1 MRNHL
6 KHFLLLAVLTI
17 CFTATAVA
25 QGTVKGKV
33 VDAENNEP
41 LIGATVSVSGTT
53 LGTVTDIDGNFVLK
67 LTSSKATLEFKYLG
81 YQDKTMKVTQKGN
94 VDLGTIAL
102 SLDAKTLGDVVIT
115 SSIAVARKTPV
126 AVTTLAPEFI
136 EEKLREGKN
145 VSFLTIGDP
154 YVYSTYIHM
163 LKHMEERG
171 FHVETVPGITSFCAA
186 ASLVDRTLVV
196 GDNPLMILPATR
208 VKDIKDEKYVVIMK
222 VYKNE
227 ETVVDFLEEKGFDYV
242 YVSRAGREGQ
252 LILTDK
258 EEIKNARD
266 YMALI
271 LASRE

>member
-1 MRNHL
+1 MKSSL
-6 KHFLLLAVLTI
+6 YGIGVGPGDKELLTI
-17 CFTATAVA
+17 KAVRA
-25 QGTVKGKV
+25 I
-33 VDAENNEP
+33 EN
-41 LIGATVSVSGTT
+41 S
-53 LGTVTDIDGNFVLK
+53 
-67 LTSSKATLEFKYLG
+67 
-81 YQDKTMKVTQKGN
+81 
-94 VDLGTIAL
+94 
-102 SLDAKTLGDVVIT
+102 DVVIAP
-115 SSIAVARKTPV
+115 SALEGGESIALETAKEYIKAGTEVVIKHFPMGKKNRVEKAKECY
-126 AVTTLAPEFI
+126 EFI

-154 YVYSTYIHM
+154 YVYSTYTHM

>member
-1 MRNHL
+1 MKSTL
-6 KHFLLLAVLTI
+6 YGIGVGPGDKELL
-17 CFTATAVA
+17 
-25 QGTVKGKV
+25 TVKAV
-33 VDAENNEP
+33 RAIEN
-41 LIGATVSVSGTT
+41 S
-53 LGTVTDIDGNFVLK
+53 
-67 LTSSKATLEFKYLG
+67 
-81 YQDKTMKVTQKGN
+81 
-94 VDLGTIAL
+94 
-102 SLDAKTLGDVVIT
+102 DVVIAP
-115 SSIAVARKTPV
+115 SALEGGESIALETAKEYIKDGTEVVIKHFPMGKKNRVEKAKE
-126 AVTTLAPEFI
+126 AYEFI

-163 LKHMEERG
+163 LKYMEERG
-171 FHVETVPGITSFCAA
+171 FHVETIPGITSFCAA
-186 ASLVDRTLVV
+186 ASLVDRTLVI

-222 VYKNE
+222 VYKHE

-258 EEIKNARD
+258 DEIKKSRD
-266 YMALI
+266 YMSLI

>member
-1 MRNHL
+1 MKSKL
-6 KHFLLLAVLTI
+6 YGIGVGPGDKELL
-17 CFTATAVA
+17 
-25 QGTVKGKV
+25 TVKAV
-33 VDAENNEP
+33 RAIEN
-41 LIGATVSVSGTT
+41 S
-53 LGTVTDIDGNFVLK
+53 
-67 LTSSKATLEFKYLG
+67 
-81 YQDKTMKVTQKGN
+81 
-94 VDLGTIAL
+94 
-102 SLDAKTLGDVVIT
+102 DVVIAP
-115 SSIAVARKTPV
+115 SALEGGESIALETAKEYIKEGTEVVIKHFPMGKKNRVEKAKE
-126 AVTTLAPEFI
+126 AYEFI

-196 GDNPLMILPATR
+196 GDNTLMILPATR

-222 VYKNE
+222 VYKHE

-258 EEIKNARD
+258 DEIKKARD
-266 YMALI
+266 YMSLI

>member
-1 MRNHL
+1 MEATLYGIGVGPGDKELLTIKAVKAIENSSVIVAPSSMKDGDSIAL
-6 KHFLLLAVLTI
+6 ETAKEYIKDGTEVVIKHFPM
-17 CFTATAVA
+17 
-25 QGTVKGKV
+25 GTKDREEK
-33 VDAENNEP
+33 
-41 LIGATVSVSGTT
+41 
-53 LGTVTDIDGNFVLK
+53 
-67 LTSSKATLEFKYLG
+67 SKEAY
-81 YQDKTMKVTQKGN
+81 
-94 VDLGTIAL
+94 
-102 SLDAKTLGDVVIT
+102 S
-115 SSIAVARKTPV
+115 
-126 AVTTLAPEFI
+126 FI

-171 FHVETVPGITSFCAA
+171 FNIETIPGITSFCAA
-186 ASLVDRTLVV
+186 ASLVDRTLVI
-196 GDNPLMILPATR
+196 GDNPLMILPANR

-222 VYKNE
+222 VYKYE
-227 ETVVDFLEEKGFDYV
+227 EEVVDTLEKKGFDYV

-266 YMALI
+266 YMSLI

>member
-1 MRNHL
+1 MKSKL
-6 KHFLLLAVLTI
+6 YGIGVGPGDKELL
-17 CFTATAVA
+17 
-25 QGTVKGKV
+25 TVKAV
-33 VDAENNEP
+33 RAIEN
-41 LIGATVSVSGTT
+41 S
-53 LGTVTDIDGNFVLK
+53 
-67 LTSSKATLEFKYLG
+67 
-81 YQDKTMKVTQKGN
+81 
-94 VDLGTIAL
+94 
-102 SLDAKTLGDVVIT
+102 DVVIAP
-115 SSIAVARKTPV
+115 SALEGGESIALETAKEYIKEGTEVVIKHFPMGKKNRVEKAKE
-126 AVTTLAPEFI
+126 AYEFI

-171 FHVETVPGITSFCAA
+171 FYVETVPGITSFCAA

-222 VYKNE
+222 VYKHE

-258 EEIKNARD
+258 DEIKKARE
-266 YMALI
+266 YMSLI